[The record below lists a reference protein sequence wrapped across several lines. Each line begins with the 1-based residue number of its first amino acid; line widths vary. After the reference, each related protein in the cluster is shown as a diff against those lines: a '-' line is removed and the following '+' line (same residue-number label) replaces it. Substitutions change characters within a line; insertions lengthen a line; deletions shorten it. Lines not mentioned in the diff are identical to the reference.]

1 MCSIWEWQATIVK
14 DLNDSQ
20 DPEYTLFCREN
31 VFVAIYVLFSD
42 NKCALFARLMVTW
55 CSFGN
60 AVIKADFK
68 RPVTF
73 TFLLVL

>member
-1 MCSIWEWQATIVK
+1 MCGIWDWQSTTVK
-14 DLNDSQ
+14 VLNDSQ
-20 DPEYTLFCREN
+20 DPKHTLFCRDLR
-31 VFVAIYVLFSD
+31 AFSD

-73 TFLLVL
+73 IFLLVL